1 MLLSK
6 FLPGL
11 KRTYTLQDYVSALA
25 LVLGLIVFTLA
36 DAASSPKFHVFG
48 VAMVCTALVL
58 DSFMNN
64 FTEVVFTT
72 VPETSQVRRLFGGH
86 ASGEEESSLPL
97 AIFRDQSH
105 PDFTSCSFFYG
116 VLLPRLS

>member
-72 VPETSQVRRLFGGH
+72 VPETSQVRRLFAH
-86 ASGEEESSLPL
+86 S
-97 AIFRDQSH
+97 
-105 PDFTSCSFFYG
+105 
-116 VLLPRLS
+116 